1 MTLAERLLPEFE
13 KEMANTRKML
23 VLVPEGKMDY
33 KPHERSMALGKL
45 AGHIA
50 ELPSWTK
57 STFELTMLEVGPE
70 YKPFDPQTPQ
80 QILAEFENRV
90 SEARPWI
97 TKATDAD
104 MEVNWEFKWGGQ
116 TIISQPRY
124 EVYREWVINHLV
136 HHRAQL
142 GVYLR
147 LLDIKIPGTYGPSAD
162 EM

>member
-1 MTLAERLLPEFE
+1 MTIAERLLPEFD
-13 KEMANTRKML
+13 KEMNSTRKML
-23 VLVPEGKMDY
+23 EAVPDGKMDF
-33 KPHERSMALGKL
+33 KPHERSMPLGKL

-57 STFELTMLEVGPE
+57 STFSSTLLEIGPD
-70 YKPFDPQTPQ
+70 YKPFNPQSPNEVRE
-80 QILAEFENRV
+80 EFEKRAA
-90 SEARPWI
+90 EAREWLA
-97 TKATDAD
+97 KATDED

-142 GVYLR
+142 SVYLR
-147 LLDIKIPGTYGPSAD
+147 LLDIKIPGMYGPSAD